1 MQTITTAKQFNKWRI
16 KQKNSVGF
24 IPTLGALHKGHLSL
38 IQTSQ
43 SMCQLTV
50 VSIFLNPTQFSE
62 NEDLSSYPSTITKDI
77 DALKKLQVDILF
89 LPNEKEM
96 YECVDDVAVP
106 EQSLFQKLEG
116 TSRPHFFY
124 GVTTIVAKLFN
135 VINPSHVFFGQ
146 KDAQQLIIIQ
156 QMIHDMKY
164 PIELVACPT
173 IRNKHGL
180 ALSSRN
186 QYLTKLEQKKAAII
200 YKGLMY
206 IKNEL
211 KAGINN
217 PCVLKDGYKQFVE
230 KNIDIKVDYISIA
243 DQASLEE
250 VKTITKQQLLISTAV
265 FFKSVRLID
274 NFTYSASD
282 T

>member
-1 MQTITTAKQFNKWRI
+1 MQTITTAKKFNKWRI

-24 IPTLGALHKGHLSL
+24 IPTLGALHRGHLSL
-38 IQTSQ
+38 IQASQ
-43 SMCQLTV
+43 SICQLTV
-50 VSIFLNPTQFSE
+50 VSIFLNPTQFSK

-77 DALKKLQVDILF
+77 EALKNLQVDILF
-89 LPNEKEM
+89 LPNDKEM

-116 TSRPHFFY
+116 ASRPHFFY

-135 VINPSHVFFGQ
+135 VIDPSHVFFGQ

-164 PIELVACPT
+164 PIDLVSCPT

-206 IKNEL
+206 IKNKL

-243 DQASLEE
+243 DQTSLEE
-250 VKTITKQQLLISTAV
+250 IKTITKQPLLISTAV

>member
-38 IQTSQ
+38 IQISQ

-156 QMIHDMKY
+156 QMKI
-164 PIELVACPT
+164 L
-173 IRNKHGL
+173 
-180 ALSSRN
+180 LS
-186 QYLTKLEQKKAAII
+186 
-200 YKGLMY
+200 
-206 IKNEL
+206 
-211 KAGINN
+211 IN
-217 PCVLKDGYKQFVE
+217 
-230 KNIDIKVDYISIA
+230 
-243 DQASLEE
+243 
-250 VKTITKQQLLISTAV
+250 
-265 FFKSVRLID
+265 
-274 NFTYSASD
+274 
-282 T
+282 